1 MERERNLEDELRLEK
16 LKDLQS
22 RRKAREQ
29 SEVFGLVER
38 AAILLITVAGPLSTL
53 IHYPRTPS
61 ITSIG
66 CTLGG
71 GIALIYRQR
80 R

>member
-1 MERERNLEDELRLEK
+1 MDRERNLEEELRLER

-29 SEVFGLVER
+29 SEIFGLVER
-38 AAILLITVAGPLSTL
+38 AAILVVTVAGPFSTL

-61 ITSIG
+61 VATVV
-66 CTLGG
+66 CTIGG
-71 GIALIYRQR
+71 GIALIYRR
-80 R
+80 RR